1 MSLIWAC
8 KFGLNEWN
16 SHHFSGFY
24 WVEFFQVHS
33 MQHEEISTMSCM
45 HPILGSLTAIPLHA
59 LQLLHVVGVGC
70 QATSSKP
77 LRMQSDGW
85 PYSKVSKYN
94 YRVSSNASLHAGAC
108 IIYTDVTYIEH
119 LYCSA
124 CCNVYIGYTS
134 GFHTGF
140 WVGGGAGW

>member
-1 MSLIWAC
+1 
-8 KFGLNEWN
+8 
-16 SHHFSGFY
+16 
-24 WVEFFQVHS
+24 
-33 MQHEEISTMSCM
+33 MSCM

-108 IIYTDVTYIEH
+108 MYIYRCY
-119 LYCSA
+119 LY
-124 CCNVYIGYTS
+124 
-134 GFHTGF
+134 
-140 WVGGGAGW
+140 